1 MPQAPGCTSCRR
13 AWGKDPAML
22 RSLLKGELGPQ
33 MGCGGL
39 QAVQG
44 CEAAGLGVRQGWQEV
59 GMGPVGKSGAC
70 RLSLLLPGEL
80 SQAPGG
86 KGQHRELG
94 WPSWGCTGDVGPEPR
109 VCPLWMKERQALQ
122 LPEGLWAQSVH

>member
-39 QAVQG
+39 QALQG

-70 RLSLLLPGEL
+70 RLCFVAAWGAEPGPWGERA
-80 SQAPGG
+80 APRAGMA
-86 KGQHRELG
+86 QLG
-94 WPSWGCTGDVGPEPR
+94 LYW
-109 VCPLWMKERQALQ
+109 
-122 LPEGLWAQSVH
+122 